1 MKILEISLRVHYF
14 QKRRKSLLHYSTFSA
29 SIFGWIFL
37 DVGSEVGGFRVSGTG
52 AGAVLRC
59 GREER
64 LRGGREGGLDWCQL
78 SKDFVRFI
86 LTVKPAGSDIC

>member
-1 MKILEISLRVHYF
+1 M
-14 QKRRKSLLHYSTFSA
+14 
-29 SIFGWIFL
+29 
-37 DVGSEVGGFRVSGTG
+37 GSEVGGFRVSGTG

-86 LTVKPAGSDIC
+86 LTVKSAGSDIC